1 MPGPDIGVSQ
11 EEAGKLW
18 TTVLTDEKGPKAGRA
33 PQLVMPGPS
42 EMQPELT

>member
-1 MPGPDIGVSQ
+1 MPGPDTGVSQ
-11 EEAGKLW
+11 EEAGKLL
-18 TTVLTDEKGPKAGRA
+18 TTVLMDGKGPKAGSA